1 MALTRIQ
8 LELPEDKVKQ
18 IEALMEESGLKTKKD
33 YINNA
38 LTLLEWAM
46 REVKSGGAIAS
57 VDEREKR
64 YKEILLPALENITV
78 RQILSTVETPGVEAR
93 QLRV

>member
-18 IEALMEESGLKTKKD
+18 IEALMEESGLKTKKE

-46 REVKSGGAIAS
+46 REVRSGRVIAS

-93 QLRV
+93 

>member
-18 IEALMEESGLKTKKD
+18 IEALMEESGLKTKKE

-46 REVKSGGAIAS
+46 REVKSGRVIAS

-64 YKEILLPALENITV
+64 YKEILLPALDNIAV
-78 RQILSTVETPGVEAR
+78 RQILSTVEAPGVEAR
-93 QLRV
+93 

>member
-18 IEALMEESGLKTKKD
+18 LEALMEEAGLKTKKD
-33 YINNA
+33 FINNA

-46 REVKSGGAIAS
+46 REVKAGRVIAS

-64 YKEILLPALENITV
+64 YKEILLPALENVAV
-78 RQILSTVETPGVEAR
+78 RQILSTVEAPGVEAR
-93 QLRV
+93 